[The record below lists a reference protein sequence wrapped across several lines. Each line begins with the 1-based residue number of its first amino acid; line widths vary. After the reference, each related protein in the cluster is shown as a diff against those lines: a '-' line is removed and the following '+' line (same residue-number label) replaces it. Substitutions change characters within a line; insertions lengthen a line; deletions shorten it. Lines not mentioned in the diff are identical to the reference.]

1 MKDIKIIVGKNIV
14 ALRQMNGITQLELA
28 EKLNYSDKAVS
39 KWERGE
45 STPDISVLVEI
56 ADMFG
61 VSVDYLVKEKHEK
74 EDNSVANLRLSHTD
88 YKHQVITAVS
98 ISLVWFIDI
107 VILVLISIIG
117 GNPQYQ
123 WLVAVYAV
131 PVSAIVWLVLNS
143 VWFNPRRNYF
153 IVSVLMWS
161 LLATIHLSLLPFG
174 INIWQL
180 YVIGVPGE
188 IIIFLCSCIK
198 KRPKTPKELIKSQI
212 KKA

>member
-1 MKDIKIIVGKNIV
+1 MKDIKITVGKNII
-14 ALRQMNGITQLELA
+14 ALRQMHGITQLELA
-28 EKLNYSDKAVS
+28 ERLNYSDKAVS

-45 STPDISVLVEI
+45 STPDISVLVDIAEI
-56 ADMFG
+56 FG
-61 VSVDYLVKEKHEK
+61 VTVDYLVRDKHDKDERSQN
-74 EDNSVANLRLSHTD
+74 EMRLSPAD

-117 GNPQYQ
+117 NNPKYQ

-153 IVSVLMWS
+153 IVSILMWS
-161 LLATIHLSLLPFG
+161 LLATVHLSLLPFS

-180 YVIGVPGE
+180 YIIGVPGE

-198 KRPKTPKELIKSQI
+198 KRPKINIGINSQEPL
-212 KKA
+212 K

>member
-1 MKDIKIIVGKNIV
+1 MKDIKITVGKNII
-14 ALRQMNGITQLELA
+14 ALRQMHGITQLELA
-28 EKLNYSDKAVS
+28 ERLNYSDKAVS

-45 STPDISVLVEI
+45 STPDISVLVDIAEI
-56 ADMFG
+56 FG
-61 VSVDYLVKEKHEK
+61 VTVDYLVRDKHDKDERSQN
-74 EDNSVANLRLSHTD
+74 EMRLSPAD
-88 YKHQVITAVS
+88 YKHHVITAVS

-117 GNPQYQ
+117 NSPKYQ

-153 IVSVLMWS
+153 IVSILMWS
-161 LLATIHLSLLPFG
+161 LLATVHLSLLPFS

-180 YVIGVPGE
+180 YIIGVPGE

-198 KRPKTPKELIKSQI
+198 KRPKINIGINSQEPL
-212 KKA
+212 K